1 MADDADD
8 LELEVKN
15 KGGVSKKTL
24 ILVVAIS
31 LLVMI
36 LGIVTTVMIMSGKN
50 KSGAKAP
57 DAKVEA
63 TGGHDAPAEGGHGD
77 DSHGSTVGKKQDAM
91 YYDIK
96 SPFIINYLTEK
107 GRIRYA
113 QIHVQ
118 LLTRSSGVQEA
129 LAKNLPL
136 IQDDLVRLFSAADFD
151 QIQTFEGKEKL
162 KAAALGNIQN
172 IMQESIG
179 KPGVEAVLFT
189 SFVVQ

>member
-24 ILVVAIS
+24 IIVVAVS

-50 KSGAKAP
+50 KSAAKAP

-63 TGGHDAPAEGGHGD
+63 ASGHDAPAEGGHGD
-77 DSHGSTVGKKQDAM
+77 DSHGKTDGKKQEAI
-91 YYDIK
+91 YFDIK
-96 SPFIINYLTEK
+96 SPFVINYLTEK

-118 LLTRSSGVQEA
+118 LLTRSSAVQEA

-136 IQDDLVRLFSAADFD
+136 IF
-151 QIQTFEGKEKL
+151 
-162 KAAALGNIQN
+162 QN
-172 IMQESIG
+172 FCAKNMEFLINMGIKKYLIILLIYG
-179 KPGVEAVLFT
+179 H
-189 SFVVQ
+189 